1 MVLSLSPWSHV
12 CLGLAAGAAEVDC
25 DSGGAL
31 NTDEDWGHLADAPP
45 PKKTA
50 QLSKLDVLPVLLKLL
65 AVAKMTARQSVA
77 RKMRRRRKTHVPLTP
92 LNL

>member
-1 MVLSLSPWSHV
+1 MSVWGWLLVLLRLIVIVGVHSTLTRIGDIWLMP
-12 CLGLAAGAAEVDC
+12 
-25 DSGGAL
+25 
-31 NTDEDWGHLADAPP
+31 PP